1 MSVLTINKSASV
13 FLIRL
18 EKNIIGNYS
27 LSENTKL
34 MTIKKVFEKKFIVW
48 YEQWLFKHLNK

>member
-27 LSENTKL
+27 LSDNTKL
-34 MTIKKVFEKKFIVW
+34 MTIKKVFEKKNYCLIW
-48 YEQWLFKHLNK
+48 TMIIQPPK